1 MAKDILAKDTFEYL
15 IRIKGNNFLSW
26 EYFNHLQKMQSF
38 ELFGKQ
44 VGGGGGGA

>member
-26 EYFNHLQKMQSF
+26 EYFNHLQEMQ
-38 ELFGKQ
+38 EFGTFW
-44 VGGGGGGA
+44 